1 MFRSGA
7 VLGSSSKADV
17 QYSESLGV
25 SLHHDIPIETS
36 KFICPES
43 WLKYMY
49 RQPTQSTNTVSR
61 LQGMHDLPEDAWRQK
76 LGLQERLWQLLSG
89 YGYRL
94 LETPVLEP
102 TELFLRKSGGEL
114 ASQLYSFTD
123 AGSNPV
129 SLRPEFTS
137 PIMRHYLENAAS
149 ITLPARW
156 QYCGP
161 VFRFDVSHPE
171 ASGQFTQV
179 GGEFIGSSDVA
190 ADVELLDLATAV
202 PASLGLEG
210 WSLQLADLDV
220 LDSLL
225 DPVGVSERA
234 RSFIIQS
241 MPLLREGRSAVP
253 KLLEEGRNQHLVG
266 SAYGTTAPGG
276 GDPEDAALR
285 QAVQDLD
292 DTQARSVLLGL
303 LQWNSADQLGQR
315 TPEDVVER
323 LLRKIRGTDS
333 EEKLRRGLE
342 LASDL
347 AVIQGKPE
355 AVLDAVRK
363 TLASAGADSV
373 AADRLSEV
381 IGLMTNGP
389 ETKGQVVL
397 DFGLVRG
404 LAYYNGV
411 IFEVSHPNWP
421 GTLGGGG
428 RYDTLSKALG
438 GDAAVPALGFA
449 YNLDAL
455 IAIGAR

>member
-1 MFRSGA
+1 
-7 VLGSSSKADV
+7 
-17 QYSESLGV
+17 
-25 SLHHDIPIETS
+25 
-36 KFICPES
+36 
-43 WLKYMY
+43 MY
-49 RQPTQSTNTVSR
+49 RQPTQSTSTVSR
-61 LQGMHDLPEDAWRQK
+61 LQGMNDLPEDAWRKK
-76 LGLQERLWQLLSG
+76 LELQDRLCQLLGG
-89 YGYRL
+89 YGYRQ

-114 ASQLYSFTD
+114 ASQLYSFID
-123 AGSNPV
+123 AGSNSV

-137 PIMRHYLENAAS
+137 PIMRHYLENTAGIS
-149 ITLPARW
+149 LPARW

-179 GGEFIGSSDVA
+179 GGELIGSSEIA
-190 ADVELLDLATAV
+190 ADVELLNLAVAV
-202 PASLGLEG
+202 PAQLGLDG
-210 WSLQLADLDV
+210 WSLQLADLDI

-225 DPVGVSERA
+225 EPVGVSERA
-234 RSFIIQS
+234 KSFIVQS
-241 MPLLREGRSAVP
+241 MPRLREGRSAVP
-253 KLLEEGRNQHLVG
+253 KLLEEGRHLHLVG
-266 SAYGTTAPGG
+266 GSNGFI
-276 GDPEDAALR
+276 DSEDAALR
-285 QAVQDLD
+285 QAVQGLD

-323 LLRKIRGTDS
+323 LLHKIRGADN
-333 EEKLRRGLE
+333 EGKLRQGLE

-347 AVIQGKPE
+347 AAIKGEPE
-355 AVLDAVRK
+355 QALQSVKKIL
-363 TLASAGADSV
+363 TSAGSDQG

-381 IGLMTNGP
+381 IGQVSNGP

-428 RYDTLSKALG
+428 RYDTLSRALG
-438 GDAAVPALGFA
+438 GGDAVPALGFA

-455 IAIGAR
+455 IAIGAS

>member
-1 MFRSGA
+1 
-7 VLGSSSKADV
+7 
-17 QYSESLGV
+17 
-25 SLHHDIPIETS
+25 
-36 KFICPES
+36 
-43 WLKYMY
+43 MY
-49 RQPTQSTNTVSR
+49 RQPTQWANTVSR
-61 LQGMHDLPEDAWRQK
+61 LQGMHDLSEDALRQK
-76 LGLQERLWQLLSG
+76 LDLQERLCQLLGG
-89 YGYRL
+89 YGYRQ

-123 AGSNPV
+123 AGSNSV

-137 PIMRHYLENAAS
+137 PIMRHYLENAGETS
-149 ITLPARW
+149 LPARW

-179 GGEFIGSSDVA
+179 GGELIGSSEIS
-190 ADVELLDLATAV
+190 ADVELLDLALAV
-202 PASLGLEG
+202 PARLGLDG
-210 WSLQLADLDV
+210 WSLQLADLDI

-225 DPVGVSERA
+225 DPVGVSDRA
-234 RSFIIQS
+234 KSFIIQN
-241 MPLLREGRSAVP
+241 MPRLREGRSVVSDI
-253 KLLEEGRNQHLVG
+253 LEEGRRLHLVG
-266 SAYGTTAPGG
+266 SSNGHI
-276 GDPEDAALR
+276 DSEDAALR
-285 QAVQDLD
+285 QAVQGLD

-323 LLRKIRGTDS
+323 LLYKIRGADS
-333 EEKLRRGLE
+333 EDKLRQGLE
-342 LASDL
+342 FASDL
-347 AVIQGKPE
+347 AAIKGEPE
-355 AVLDAVRK
+355 QALQAVNDS
-363 TLASAGADSV
+363 LASAGANRD

-381 IGLMTNGP
+381 IRQVSNGP
-389 ETKGQVVL
+389 ENKGRIVL

-411 IFEVSHPNWP
+411 IFEVSHSDWP

-428 RYDTLSKALG
+428 RYDTLSRALG
-438 GDAAVPALGFA
+438 GDDAVPALGFA

-455 IAIGAR
+455 IAIGAS

>member
-1 MFRSGA
+1 MSIEASLF
-7 VLGSSSKADV
+7 V
-17 QYSESLGV
+17 QPLFQLFDMY
-25 SLHHDIPIETS
+25 HQPITTS
-36 KFICPES
+36 
-43 WLKYMY
+43 
-49 RQPTQSTNTVSR
+49 NTVSR
-61 LQGMHDLPEDAWRQK
+61 LQGMHDLPEDACRRR
-76 LGLQERLWQLLSG
+76 LHLQERLFKLLGG
-89 YGYRL
+89 YSYRQ

-123 AGSNPV
+123 AGSNSV

-137 PIMRHYLENAAS
+137 PIMRHYLENES
-149 ITLPARW
+149 DISLPARW

-161 VFRFDVSHPE
+161 VFRFDESHPE

-179 GGEFIGSSDVA
+179 GGELIGSSDIS
-190 ADVELLDLATAV
+190 ADVELLNLALAV
-202 PASLGLEG
+202 PSQLGLTG
-210 WSLQLADLDV
+210 WSLQLADLDI

-241 MPLLREGRSAVP
+241 MPRLREGRSAVP
-253 KLLEEGRNQHLVG
+253 DFLEEGRYLHLVG
-266 SAYGTTAPGG
+266 GSNGSV
-276 GDPEDAALR
+276 DPEDAALR
-285 QAVQDLD
+285 QAVQGLD

-323 LLRKIRGTDS
+323 LLHKIRGTDD
-333 EEKLRRGLE
+333 EDTLRHGLE

-347 AVIQGKPE
+347 AVIKGEPHQALQSVK
-355 AVLDAVRK
+355 A
-363 TLASAGADSV
+363 TLASAGANKD
-373 AADRLSEV
+373 AADRLAEV
-381 IGLMTNGP
+381 LGQVSDGP
-389 ETKGQVVL
+389 DSKGQIML

-411 IFEVSHPNWP
+411 IFEVNHSDWP
-421 GTLGGGG
+421 GALGGGG
-428 RYDTLSKALG
+428 RYDTLSRALG
-438 GDAAVPALGFA
+438 GREPVPALGFA

-455 IAIGAR
+455 IAIGAK

>member
-1 MFRSGA
+1 M
-7 VLGSSSKADV
+7 
-17 QYSESLGV
+17 
-25 SLHHDIPIETS
+25 
-36 KFICPES
+36 
-43 WLKYMY
+43 
-49 RQPTQSTNTVSR
+49 N
-61 LQGMHDLPEDAWRQK
+61 DLPEDAWRKK
-76 LGLQERLWQLLSG
+76 LELQDRLCQLLGG
-89 YGYRL
+89 YGYRQ

-114 ASQLYSFTD
+114 ASQLYSFID
-123 AGSNPV
+123 AGSNSV

-137 PIMRHYLENAAS
+137 PIMRHYLENTAGIS
-149 ITLPARW
+149 LPARW

-179 GGEFIGSSDVA
+179 GGELIGSSEIA
-190 ADVELLDLATAV
+190 ADVELLNLAVAV
-202 PASLGLEG
+202 PAQLGLDG
-210 WSLQLADLDV
+210 WSLQLADLDI

-225 DPVGVSERA
+225 EPVGVSERA
-234 RSFIIQS
+234 KSFIVQS
-241 MPLLREGRSAVP
+241 MPRLREGRSAVP
-253 KLLEEGRNQHLVG
+253 KLLEEGRHLHLVG
-266 SAYGTTAPGG
+266 GSNGFI
-276 GDPEDAALR
+276 DSEDAALR
-285 QAVQDLD
+285 QAVQGLD

-323 LLRKIRGTDS
+323 LLHKIRGADN
-333 EEKLRRGLE
+333 EGKLRQGLE

-347 AVIQGKPE
+347 AAIKGEPE
-355 AVLDAVRK
+355 QALQSVKKIL
-363 TLASAGADSV
+363 TSAGSDQG

-381 IGLMTNGP
+381 IGQVSNGP

-428 RYDTLSKALG
+428 RYDTLSRALG
-438 GDAAVPALGFA
+438 GGDAVPALGFA

-455 IAIGAR
+455 IAIGAS

>member
-1 MFRSGA
+1 MSIEA
-7 VLGSSSKADV
+7 
-17 QYSESLGV
+17 SLFIQPV
-25 SLHHDIPIETS
+25 FQLFDMYHQPITTS
-36 KFICPES
+36 
-43 WLKYMY
+43 
-49 RQPTQSTNTVSR
+49 NTVSR
-61 LQGMHDLPEDAWRQK
+61 LHGMHDLPEDAWRQR
-76 LGLQERLWQLLSG
+76 LHLQERLFKLLGG
-89 YGYRL
+89 YSYRQ

-123 AGSNPV
+123 AGSNSV

-137 PIMRHYLENAAS
+137 PIMRHYLENEAD
-149 ITLPARW
+149 INLPARW

-161 VFRFDVSHPE
+161 VFRFDESHPE

-179 GGEFIGSSDVA
+179 GGELIGSSDIS
-190 ADVELLDLATAV
+190 ADVELLNLALAV
-202 PASLGLEG
+202 PSQLGLTG
-210 WSLQLADLDV
+210 WSLQLADLDI

-241 MPLLREGRSAVP
+241 MPRLREGRSAVP
-253 KLLEEGRNQHLVG
+253 DFLEEGRYLHLVG
-266 SAYGTTAPGG
+266 GSNGSV
-276 GDPEDAALR
+276 DPEDAALR
-285 QAVQDLD
+285 QAVQGLN

-323 LLRKIRGTDS
+323 LLHKIRGTDD
-333 EEKLRRGLE
+333 EDTLRHGLE

-347 AVIQGKPE
+347 AVIKGEPHQALQSVK
-355 AVLDAVRK
+355 A
-363 TLASAGADSV
+363 TLASAGANQDAAGRLAEVLGQVSDGPDS
-373 AADRLSEV
+373 
-381 IGLMTNGP
+381 
-389 ETKGQVVL
+389 KGQIML

-411 IFEVSHPNWP
+411 IFEVNHSDWP
-421 GTLGGGG
+421 GALGGGG
-428 RYDTLSKALG
+428 RYDTLSRALG
-438 GDAAVPALGFA
+438 GREPVPALGFA

-455 IAIGAR
+455 IAIGAK

>member
-1 MFRSGA
+1 MSIEA
-7 VLGSSSKADV
+7 
-17 QYSESLGV
+17 SL
-25 SLHHDIPIETS
+25 
-36 KFICPES
+36 FIQTVFQ
-43 WLKYMY
+43 LFDMY
-49 RQPTQSTNTVSR
+49 RQPITTSNTVSR
-61 LQGMHDLPEDAWRQK
+61 LQGMHDLPEDAWRRR
-76 LGLQERLWQLLSG
+76 LHLQERLFKLLGG
-89 YGYRL
+89 YSYRQ

-123 AGSNPV
+123 AGSNSV

-137 PIMRHYLENAAS
+137 PIMRHYLENEADIS
-149 ITLPARW
+149 LPARW

-161 VFRFDVSHPE
+161 VFRFDESHPE

-179 GGEFIGSSDVA
+179 GGELIGSSDIS
-190 ADVELLDLATAV
+190 ADVELLNLALAV
-202 PASLGLEG
+202 PSQLGLTG
-210 WSLQLADLDV
+210 WSLQLADLDI

-241 MPLLREGRSAVP
+241 MPRLREGRSAVP
-253 KLLEEGRNQHLVG
+253 DFLEEGRYLHLVG
-266 SAYGTTAPGG
+266 GSNGSVG
-276 GDPEDAALR
+276 PEDAALR
-285 QAVQDLD
+285 QAVQGLN

-323 LLRKIRGTDS
+323 LLHKIRGTDD
-333 EEKLRRGLE
+333 EDTLRHGLE

-347 AVIQGKPE
+347 AVIKGEPHQALQSVK
-355 AVLDAVRK
+355 A
-363 TLASAGADSV
+363 TLASAGANKD
-373 AADRLSEV
+373 AADRLAEV
-381 IGLMTNGP
+381 LGQVSDGP
-389 ETKGQVVL
+389 DSKGQIML

-411 IFEVSHPNWP
+411 IFEVNHSDWP
-421 GTLGGGG
+421 GALGGGG
-428 RYDTLSKALG
+428 RYDTLSRALG
-438 GDAAVPALGFA
+438 GREPVPALGFA

-455 IAIGAR
+455 IAIGAK

>member
-1 MFRSGA
+1 
-7 VLGSSSKADV
+7 
-17 QYSESLGV
+17 
-25 SLHHDIPIETS
+25 
-36 KFICPES
+36 
-43 WLKYMY
+43 MY
-49 RQPTQSTNTVSR
+49 RQPAQSTNTVSR
-61 LQGMHDLPEDAWRQK
+61 LQGMHDLSEDSWRRK
-76 LGLQERLWQLLSG
+76 LELQDRLRQLLGSH
-89 YGYRL
+89 GYRM

-123 AGSNPV
+123 AGSNSV

-137 PIMRHYLENAAS
+137 PIMRHYLENAANIS
-149 ITLPARW
+149 LPARW

-179 GGEFIGSSDVA
+179 GSELIGSTEIT
-190 ADVELLDLATAV
+190 ADVELLNLAVAV
-202 PASLGLEG
+202 PAQLGLDG
-210 WSLQLADLDV
+210 WSLQLADLDI

-241 MPLLREGRSAVP
+241 MPRLREGRSAVP
-253 KLLEEGRNQHLVG
+253 RFLEEGRHLHLVG
-266 SAYGTTAPGG
+266 GANGYVDS
-276 GDPEDAALR
+276 EDAALH
-285 QAVQDLD
+285 QAVQGLD
-292 DTQARSVLLGL
+292 DAQARSVLLGL

-315 TPEDVVER
+315 TPEEVVER
-323 LLRKIRGTDS
+323 LLRKIRGADN
-333 EEKLRRGLE
+333 EDKLRQGLE

-347 AVIQGKPE
+347 AVIKGEPGPALE
-355 AVLDAVRK
+355 AVRK
-363 TLASAGADSV
+363 TLASAGANQD

-381 IGLMTNGP
+381 IGLLPAGKD
-389 ETKGQVVL
+389 TKGQIVL

-411 IFEVSHPNWP
+411 IFEVSHPDWP

-428 RYDTLSKALG
+428 RYDTLSRALG
-438 GDAAVPALGFA
+438 SSDAVPALGFA

-455 IAIGAR
+455 IALGAS

>member
-1 MFRSGA
+1 MSIEA
-7 VLGSSSKADV
+7 
-17 QYSESLGV
+17 SLFIQPV
-25 SLHHDIPIETS
+25 FQLFDMYHQPITTS
-36 KFICPES
+36 
-43 WLKYMY
+43 
-49 RQPTQSTNTVSR
+49 NTVSR
-61 LQGMHDLPEDAWRQK
+61 LHGMHDLPEDAWRQR
-76 LGLQERLWQLLSG
+76 LHLQERLFKLLGG
-89 YGYRL
+89 YSYRQ

-123 AGSNPV
+123 AGSNSV

-137 PIMRHYLENAAS
+137 PIMRHYLENEADIS
-149 ITLPARW
+149 LPARW

-161 VFRFDVSHPE
+161 VFRFDESHPE

-179 GGEFIGSSDVA
+179 GGELIGSSDIS
-190 ADVELLDLATAV
+190 ADVELLNLALAV
-202 PASLGLEG
+202 PSQLGLTG
-210 WSLQLADLDV
+210 WSLQLADLDI

-241 MPLLREGRSAVP
+241 MPRLREGRSAVP
-253 KLLEEGRNQHLVG
+253 DFLEEGRYLHLVG
-266 SAYGTTAPGG
+266 GSNGSV
-276 GDPEDAALR
+276 DPEDAALR
-285 QAVQDLD
+285 QAVQGLN

-323 LLRKIRGTDS
+323 LLHKIRGTDD
-333 EEKLRRGLE
+333 EDTLRHGLE

-347 AVIQGKPE
+347 AVIKGEPHQALQSVK
-355 AVLDAVRK
+355 A
-363 TLASAGADSV
+363 TLASAGANKD
-373 AADRLSEV
+373 AADRLAEV
-381 IGLMTNGP
+381 LGQVSDGP
-389 ETKGQVVL
+389 DSKGQIML

-411 IFEVSHPNWP
+411 IFEVNHSDWP
-421 GTLGGGG
+421 GALGGGG
-428 RYDTLSKALG
+428 RYDTLSRALG
-438 GDAAVPALGFA
+438 GREPVPALGFA

-455 IAIGAR
+455 IAIGAK

>member
-1 MFRSGA
+1 MSIEA
-7 VLGSSSKADV
+7 
-17 QYSESLGV
+17 SLFIQPV
-25 SLHHDIPIETS
+25 FQLFDMYHQPITTS
-36 KFICPES
+36 
-43 WLKYMY
+43 
-49 RQPTQSTNTVSR
+49 NTVSR
-61 LQGMHDLPEDAWRQK
+61 LQGMHDLPEDAWRRR
-76 LGLQERLWQLLSG
+76 LHLQERLFKLLGG
-89 YGYRL
+89 YSYRR

-123 AGSNPV
+123 AGSNSV

-137 PIMRHYLENAAS
+137 PIMRHYLENEADIS
-149 ITLPARW
+149 LPARW

-161 VFRFDVSHPE
+161 VFRFDESHPE

-179 GGEFIGSSDVA
+179 GGELIGSLDIS
-190 ADVELLDLATAV
+190 ADVEILNLALAV
-202 PASLGLEG
+202 PSQLGLTG
-210 WSLQLADLDV
+210 SSLQLADLDI

-241 MPLLREGRSAVP
+241 MPRLREGRSAVP
-253 KLLEEGRNQHLVG
+253 DFLEEGRYLHLVG
-266 SAYGTTAPGG
+266 GSNGSV
-276 GDPEDAALR
+276 DPEDAALR
-285 QAVQDLD
+285 QAVQGLD

-323 LLRKIRGTDS
+323 LLHKIRGTDD
-333 EEKLRRGLE
+333 EDTLRHGLE

-347 AVIQGKPE
+347 AVIKGEPHQALQSVK
-355 AVLDAVRK
+355 A
-363 TLASAGADSV
+363 TLASAGANKD
-373 AADRLSEV
+373 AADRLAEV
-381 IGLMTNGP
+381 LGQVSDGP
-389 ETKGQVVL
+389 DSKGQIML

-411 IFEVSHPNWP
+411 IFEVNHSDWP
-421 GTLGGGG
+421 GALGGGG
-428 RYDTLSKALG
+428 RYDTLSRALG
-438 GDAAVPALGFA
+438 GSEPVPALGFA

-455 IAIGAR
+455 IAIGAK

>member
-1 MFRSGA
+1 MSIEA
-7 VLGSSSKADV
+7 
-17 QYSESLGV
+17 SL
-25 SLHHDIPIETS
+25 
-36 KFICPES
+36 FIQPVFQ
-43 WLKYMY
+43 LFDMY
-49 RQPTQSTNTVSR
+49 RQPITTSNTVSH
-61 LQGMHDLPEDAWRQK
+61 LQGMHDLPEDAWRQR
-76 LGLQERLWQLLSG
+76 LHLQERLFKLLGG
-89 YGYRL
+89 YSYRQ

-123 AGSNPV
+123 AGSNSV

-137 PIMRHYLENAAS
+137 PIMRHYLENEADIS
-149 ITLPARW
+149 LPARW

-161 VFRFDVSHPE
+161 VFRFDESHPE

-179 GGEFIGSSDVA
+179 GGELIGSSDIS
-190 ADVELLDLATAV
+190 ADVELLNLALAV
-202 PASLGLEG
+202 PSQLGLTG
-210 WSLQLADLDV
+210 WSLQLADLDI

-241 MPLLREGRSAVP
+241 MPRLREGRSAVP
-253 KLLEEGRNQHLVG
+253 DFLEEGRYLHLVG
-266 SAYGTTAPGG
+266 GSNGSV
-276 GDPEDAALR
+276 DPEDAALR
-285 QAVQDLD
+285 QAVQGLD

-323 LLRKIRGTDS
+323 LLHKIRGTDD
-333 EEKLRRGLE
+333 EDTLRHGLE

-347 AVIQGKPE
+347 AVIKGEPHQALQSVK
-355 AVLDAVRK
+355 A
-363 TLASAGADSV
+363 TLASAGANKD
-373 AADRLSEV
+373 AADRLAEV
-381 IGLMTNGP
+381 LGQVSDGP
-389 ETKGQVVL
+389 DSKGQIML

-411 IFEVSHPNWP
+411 IFEVNHSDWP
-421 GTLGGGG
+421 GALGGGG
-428 RYDTLSKALG
+428 RYDTLSRALG
-438 GDAAVPALGFA
+438 GREPVPALGFA

-455 IAIGAR
+455 IAIGAK

>member
-1 MFRSGA
+1 MSTEA
-7 VLGSSSKADV
+7 
-17 QYSESLGV
+17 SL
-25 SLHHDIPIETS
+25 
-36 KFICPES
+36 FIQPVFQ
-43 WLKYMY
+43 LFDMY
-49 RQPTQSTNTVSR
+49 RQSITKSNTVSR
-61 LQGMHDLPEDAWRQK
+61 LQGMHDLPEDAWRRK
-76 LGLQERLWQLLSG
+76 LDLQERLYQLLGG
-89 YGYRL
+89 YSYRQ

-123 AGSNPV
+123 AGSNSV

-137 PIMRHYLENAAS
+137 PIMRHYLENVADIS
-149 ITLPARW
+149 LPARW

-161 VFRFDVSHPE
+161 VFRFDKSHPE

-179 GGEFIGSSDVA
+179 GGELIGSSDIS
-190 ADVELLDLATAV
+190 ADVELLNLALTV
-202 PASLGLEG
+202 PSQLGLTD
-210 WSLQLADLDV
+210 WSLQLADLDI

-241 MPLLREGRSAVP
+241 MPRLRAGRSAVP
-253 KLLEEGRNQHLVG
+253 DFLEEGRHLHLVG
-266 SAYGTTAPGG
+266 GSNGSV
-276 GDPEDAALR
+276 DPEDAALR
-285 QAVQDLD
+285 QAVQGLD

-323 LLRKIRGTDS
+323 LLHKIRGTDD
-333 EEKLRRGLE
+333 EDTLRHGLE

-347 AVIQGKPE
+347 AVIKGEPHQALQSVK
-355 AVLDAVRK
+355 A
-363 TLASAGADSV
+363 TLASAGANQD
-373 AADRLSEV
+373 AADRLAEV
-381 IGLMTNGP
+381 LGQVPDGP
-389 ETKGQVVL
+389 DSKGQIML

-411 IFEVSHPNWP
+411 IFEVSHSDWP
-421 GTLGGGG
+421 GALGGGG
-428 RYDTLSKALG
+428 RYDTLSRALG
-438 GDAAVPALGFA
+438 GSEPVPALGFA

-455 IAIGAR
+455 IAIGAK